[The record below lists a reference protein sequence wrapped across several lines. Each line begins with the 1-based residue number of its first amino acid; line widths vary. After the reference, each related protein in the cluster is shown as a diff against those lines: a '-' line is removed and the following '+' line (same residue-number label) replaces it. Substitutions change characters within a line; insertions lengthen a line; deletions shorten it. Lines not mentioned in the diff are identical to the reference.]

1 MSIISKSA
9 INLTGKIGFVSS
21 KSDNP
26 LLDKEVQKL
35 SDEFNKKYKKICN
48 QNDIHVFH
56 ARSINLVMGIFAQT
70 DFKDSLPLLKEIK
83 YFIHYSFLVM
93 QDDYFL
99 GKRIFRK
106 NITKFDDYIFSK
118 YRKVPELHENIQK
131 LILLSYN
138 NRFDKDPKRNFLAYF
153 VFIEEQ
159 GVDLSSILQDFYKIL
174 QNSEKK
180 RSIFKI
186 SSKFRNSRIYEK
198 YLKTDNSKLTNN
210 ELEHTTDHESFMT
223 VMPSR
228 YDKTR
233 DIHIKIFK
241 DNLKIP
247 KHEDN

>member
-1 MSIISKSA
+1 MISKSA

-21 KSDNP
+21 RSDNP
-26 LLDKEVQKL
+26 LLDKEVLKL
-35 SDEFNKKYKKICN
+35 SDEFSKKYKKIAN
-48 QNDIHVFH
+48 QNDIHIFH
-56 ARSINLVMGIFAQT
+56 AKTISLVMGIFAQT

-99 GKRIFRK
+99 GKKIFKK

-118 YRKVPELHENIQK
+118 YRKVPELETNIQK
-131 LILLSYN
+131 LVVLSYN

-159 GVDLSSILQDFYKIL
+159 GVDLSSILQDFYQIL
-174 QNSEKK
+174 ENSEKK
-180 RSIFKI
+180 KSLFKLG
-186 SSKFRNSRIYEK
+186 SKFRSSKIYEK
-198 YLKTDNSKLTNN
+198 YLKQDSNYHKNNNDN
-210 ELEHTTDHESFMT
+210 HTTDEHSFLT

-228 YDKTR
+228 YDKTK

-247 KHEDN
+247 KHDEN